1 MVKKTKKSNE
11 VRENGFEISSF
22 SDLVNLNLKTL
33 EKVVSG
39 DIDNKKAAL
48 IFTGSRTVTGTLKLG
63 LEARKLGM
71 KDVAGVN
78 VESGF
83 ARIEKL

>member
-1 MVKKTKKSNE
+1 MARKATEPQKTNE
-11 VRENGFEISSF
+11 TKFSITSF
-22 SDLVNLNLKTL
+22 ADLINLNLETL
-33 EKVVSG
+33 EQVVSG

-71 KDVAGVN
+71 KDVAGIN
-78 VESGF
+78 VERGF
-83 ARIEKL
+83 AEIPQ